1 MVSVDIFAR
10 YVHHLA
16 PAPVS
21 SAAAFLAFLR
31 SSRAA
36 RFPTLP
42 CRSIRAS
49 VRSIPLRPTIPAQ
62 QIIDEF
68 TAKESVFRRAM
79 ANYLYERSVKVET
92 LDDDNKVDG
101 QYFQVTDI
109 SFDPNGKHF
118 EHVVLAP
125 ASTLERIMM
134 SPADFQ
140 DIEQRL
146 PFVLT
151 KEDVGQYDL
160 IYLGKQKVDE
170 LDTYVFDVK
179 PKVMEKNKRYFQ
191 GRIWVEQHDLQIV
204 VTNGKNVPDDTRKGH
219 EDLSPPF
226 TTYRE
231 QIDGKY
237 WFPVYTRG
245 EGVLHFSAG
254 SGYLSQNVHIRETL
268 KYTDYK
274 QYHANVRVIYEGQ
287 DISDGNSNPGQ
298 QAPAA
303 REAAIIGANPEL
315 APELTLLVRE
325 RVPMY
330 RTALGSVILR
340 ALLLFSLPLYASAQD
355 QHVHGVWVWKTPVF
369 IGRSAWSR
377 HLA

>member
-1 MVSVDIFAR
+1 LYGTVLEATLTALPHRRIAFGALVLGITFALTVCARGQVS
-10 YVHHLA
+10 YT
-16 PAPVS
+16 S
-21 SAAAFLAFLR
+21 M
-31 SSRAA
+31 
-36 RFPTLP
+36 
-42 CRSIRAS
+42 
-49 VRSIPLRPTIPAQ
+49 PLDQGFGPLDTSQPTIPSQ
-62 QIIDEF
+62 QIIDQF
-68 TAKESVFRRAM
+68 TAKESVFRHAM
-79 ANYLYERSVKVET
+79 ANYTYQRSVKVET
-92 LDDDNKVDG
+92 LDDDSKIDG

-109 SFDPNGKHF
+109 SFDPNGKRF

-125 ASTLERIMM
+125 ANTLERISM

-160 IYLGKQKVDE
+160 TYIGKQKVDE
-170 LDTYVFDVK
+170 VDTYVFDVK
-179 PKVMEKNKRYFQ
+179 PKVIEKNKRYFQ
-191 GRIWVEQHDLQIV
+191 GRIWVDQHDLQIV

-254 SGYLSQNVHIRETL
+254 KGYLSQDVHIRETL

-274 QYHANVRVIYEGQ
+274 QYHATVRVLFEGQ
-287 DISDGNSNPGQ
+287 DVSNNGNGSSPSPGQ
-298 QAPAA
+298 QPPQQ
-303 REAAIIGANPEL
+303 GKP
-315 APELTLLVRE
+315 
-325 RVPMY
+325 
-330 RTALGSVILR
+330 
-340 ALLLFSLPLYASAQD
+340 Q
-355 QHVHGVWVWKTPVF
+355 
-369 IGRSAWSR
+369 
-377 HLA
+377 

>member
-1 MVSVDIFAR
+1 LSAILQNRVTARPALLGAACLILVLSAQAQVSYTSMPLDQGFGA
-10 YVHHLA
+10 LDTSA
-16 PAPVS
+16 PP
-21 SAAAFLAFLR
+21 
-31 SSRAA
+31 
-36 RFPTLP
+36 
-42 CRSIRAS
+42 
-49 VRSIPLRPTIPAQ
+49 IPAQ
-62 QIIDEF
+62 QIIDQF

-79 ANYLYERSVKVET
+79 ANYTYERSVKVET
-92 LDDDNKVDG
+92 IDDDNKVDG

-109 SFDPNGKHF
+109 SFDPNGKRF

-125 ASTLERIMM
+125 ASSLERVQM

-160 IYLGKQKVDE
+160 TYLGKQKVDE

-179 PKVMEKNKRYFQ
+179 PRVIEKNKRYFQ

-254 SGYLSQNVHIRETL
+254 SGYLSQDVHMRETL

-274 QYHANVRVIYEGQ
+274 QYHANVRVLFEGQ
-287 DISDGNSNPGQ
+287 DISQGGNQGSTPSQ
-298 QAPAA
+298 QPPAPAPA
-303 REAAIIGANPEL
+303 KP
-315 APELTLLVRE
+315 
-325 RVPMY
+325 
-330 RTALGSVILR
+330 
-340 ALLLFSLPLYASAQD
+340 Q
-355 QHVHGVWVWKTPVF
+355 
-369 IGRSAWSR
+369 
-377 HLA
+377 

>member
-1 MVSVDIFAR
+1 MAARLTLLGVAFLVLALCAQGQVSYTSMPLDQGFGP
-10 YVHHLA
+10 LDTSA
-16 PAPVS
+16 PAIS
-21 SAAAFLAFLR
+21 
-31 SSRAA
+31 
-36 RFPTLP
+36 
-42 CRSIRAS
+42 
-49 VRSIPLRPTIPAQ
+49 AQ

-79 ANYLYERSVKVET
+79 SNYLYERSVKVET

-109 SFDPNGKHF
+109 SFDPNGKRF

-125 ASTLERIMM
+125 ASSLERIMM

-160 IYLGKQKVDE
+160 NYLGKQKVDE

-179 PKVMEKNKRYFQ
+179 PKVIEKNKRYFQ

-245 EGVLHFSAG
+245 EGILHFSAG

-287 DISDGNSNPGQ
+287 DISKDGGNPGQ
-298 QAPAA
+298 QAPPPAK
-303 REAAIIGANPEL
+303 P
-315 APELTLLVRE
+315 
-325 RVPMY
+325 
-330 RTALGSVILR
+330 
-340 ALLLFSLPLYASAQD
+340 Q
-355 QHVHGVWVWKTPVF
+355 
-369 IGRSAWSR
+369 
-377 HLA
+377 

>member
-1 MVSVDIFAR
+1 MIFRASRDRRRFAAR
-10 YVHHLA
+10 FAIPCMAVLA
-16 PAPVS
+16 CS
-21 SAAAFLAFLR
+21 ISAAAQV
-31 SSRAA
+31 SYTSM
-36 RFPTLP
+36 
-42 CRSIRAS
+42 
-49 VRSIPLRPTIPAQ
+49 PLDQGFGQLDTSQPTIPPQ
-62 QIIDEF
+62 QIIDQF

-79 ANYLYERSVKVET
+79 ANYTYERSVKVET

-109 SFDPNGKHF
+109 SFDPNGKHM

-125 ASTLERIMM
+125 ANTLERITM

-160 IYLGKQKVDE
+160 TYVGKQKVDE
-170 LDTYVFDVK
+170 VETYVFDVK
-179 PKVMEKNKRYFQ
+179 PKTIEKNKRYFQ
-191 GRIWVEQHDLQIV
+191 GRIWVDQHDLQIV
-204 VTNGKNVPDDTRKGH
+204 VTNGKNVPDDLRKGH

-245 EGVLHFSAG
+245 EGILHFTAG
-254 SGYLSQNVHIRETL
+254 KGYLSQDVHIRETL

-274 QYHANVRVIYEGQ
+274 QYHANVRVLFEGQ
-287 DISDGNSNPGQ
+287 DISNNNGTQQSPGQ
-298 QAPAA
+298 QPPQQ
-303 REAAIIGANPEL
+303 GKP
-315 APELTLLVRE
+315 
-325 RVPMY
+325 
-330 RTALGSVILR
+330 
-340 ALLLFSLPLYASAQD
+340 Q
-355 QHVHGVWVWKTPVF
+355 
-369 IGRSAWSR
+369 
-377 HLA
+377 